1 MAEAKTQE
9 PSIEE
14 ILSSIRQIISEDQK
28 DDSVPPS
35 DFVLKGEIEAPL
47 QSDLVL
53 KGEVEAQDKS
63 DFVLKG
69 EAEEKYQSD
78 LTLKGDD
85 TDAPDQ
91 AGPLELTEE
100 VLEDISHEGESMK
113 NDDIDAILNAPSV
126 AMDAPKIDM
135 QDSIISEQA
144 AHETENAM
152 AKLAQNVAIFSHEP
166 DRIAPPQGPTL
177 EEITRSLL
185 KPMLKQWLDTNLPPL
200 VERLVQKEIEKIT
213 QKLK

>member
-1 MAEAKTQE
+1 MAEAKQQE

-28 DDSVPPS
+28 DEPVPKT
-35 DFVLKGEIEAPL
+35 DFVLKGAAEEKFE
-47 QSDLVL
+47 SDLVL
-53 KGEVEAQDKS
+53 SGQQEEQDKS
-63 DFVLKG
+63 NFVLQG
-69 EAEEKYQSD
+69 QVEQQFQSD
-78 LTLKGDD
+78 LTLKGDAHSSD
-85 TDAPDQ
+85 PS
-91 AGPLELTEE
+91 GPLELTEE
-100 VLEDISHEGESMK
+100 VLEDISQEGGTMQ
-113 NDDIDAILNAPSV
+113 NDIDSILNASPIS
-126 AMDAPKIDM
+126 ADAPKIDL
-135 QDSIISEQA
+135 QESIISEQA
-144 AHETENAM
+144 AHETESAM

-185 KPMLKQWLDTNLPPL
+185 RPMLKQWLDTNLPPL